1 MGETCGMM
9 MQVSSIFCLTKK
21 QICSM
26 IFYRLDSLHCE
37 LFISVIYTILY
48 IISSTYKT
56 SDEWLKDQLVYQK
69 DAASIKIEQ
78 DI

>member
-26 IFYRLDSLHCE
+26 IFYRLYSLHCE
-37 LFISVIYTILY
+37 LNGRHEY
-48 IISSTYKT
+48 
-56 SDEWLKDQLVYQK
+56 SDM
-69 DAASIKIEQ
+69 KIQ
-78 DI
+78 NF

>member
-9 MQVSSIFCLTKK
+9 MQGSSIFCLTKK

-26 IFYRLDSLHCE
+26 IFYRSDSLHCE
-37 LFISVIYTILY
+37 RYEDTKLLMNGM
-48 IISSTYKT
+48 
-56 SDEWLKDQLVYQK
+56 KDQLVYQK